1 MDVPEGGPM
10 EVSRILKR
18 PAGSD
23 IESVKIRPHN
33 GGVCAL
39 HAGGDVC
46 PLQAGPGGLEEQT
59 CASRARW
66 PRVFM
71 ILIA

>member
-1 MDVPEGGPM
+1 M

-46 PLQAGPGGLEEQT
+46 PLQAGPGGFGGADMCVQGTLAE
-59 CASRARW
+59 S
-66 PRVFM
+66 VHD
-71 ILIA
+71 LDSVIAPSP